1 LATSTKSKSNPK
13 ADQPAGPPKGTKEA
27 FARFAENPS
36 RESFRQLLTEHLGE
50 ARHLDFKETWPD
62 GPALAKHI
70 LGIANTDGGALVVGV
85 KEDATGSLDPI
96 GLSKLTDKADITN
109 GIKKYLPSELLQRV
123 HPLDFTFE
131 ASEYPRIV
139 GKSFQV
145 LLVDFSEE
153 HIPLVAQRAGTGIR
167 DSAIYVRRDGL
178 TEEATHTEVQALINR
193 RIETRYS
200 SSKELNLKGHIEQ
213 LRVLYAEIPQF
224 VASGILPLFSELAKT
239 TGMFAAKRNS
249 LYPTETVDQFIV
261 RMIGAKKARI
271 EEELDV

>member
-1 LATSTKSKSNPK
+1 MATSTKSRSIPK
-13 ADQPAGPPKGTKEA
+13 ADQPADPPKGTKEA

-50 ARHLDFKETWPD
+50 ARNLDFKATWPD

-70 LGIANTDGGALVVGV
+70 LGLGNTDGGALVVGV
-85 KEDATGSLDPI
+85 KEDAASGLDPI
-96 GLSKLTDKADITN
+96 GLSKLADKADILN
-109 GIKKYLPSELLQRV
+109 GIKKFLPSELLQRV
-123 HPLDFTFE
+123 YPLDFAFE
-131 ASEYPRIV
+131 ASEYPKIV

-145 LLVDFSEE
+145 LLVDFSAE
-153 HIPLVAQRAGTGIR
+153 HIPFVAQRAGTGIR
-167 DSAIYVRRDGL
+167 DAAIYVRRDGL
-178 TEEATHTEVQALINR
+178 TEEASHTEVQALINR

-200 SSKELNLKGHIEQ
+200 SSKELTLKGHFEQ

-224 VASGILPLFSELAKT
+224 VGAGIFPMMTALAKT
-239 TGMFAAKRNS
+239 AGMFAATRNA